1 MAEASGS
8 SSGTAKGST
17 SKSTKKATKGAA
29 GKRSATKKTSAQQA
43 TSGSGKSRSASA
55 RRAPRAAAPNRKS
68 GAEIAAAA
76 ARQLGQLAA
85 KEVEGVTGLE
95 RTDDGW
101 RVELDVLEL
110 RRVPNTTDVLATYEV
125 LMDSDGDLDS
135 YRRLHRYVRGSTS
148 EDRA

>member
-1 MAEASGS
+1 MRARPG
-8 SSGTAKGST
+8 
-17 SKSTKKATKGAA
+17 KK
-29 GKRSATKKTSAQQA
+29 SATKKTSAKQA
-43 TSGSGKSRSASA
+43 TSGSGKSRSDQA
-55 RRAPRAAAPNRKS
+55 RTACRAAESEVGRRNCR
-68 GAEIAAAA
+68 AAA

-110 RRVPNTTDVLATYEV
+110 RRVPNTTDVLAIYEV

-135 YRRLHRYVRGSTS
+135 YRRLHRYVRGSAS

>member
-8 SSGTAKGST
+8 SSGTAKRST
-17 SKSTKKATKGAA
+17 SKSTKKTTKRSAA
-29 GKRSATKKTSAQQA
+29 GKKTNAQEA
-43 TSGSGKSRSASA
+43 TSGSGKSRSASS

>member
-1 MAEASGS
+1 M
-8 SSGTAKGST
+8 
-17 SKSTKKATKGAA
+17 
-29 GKRSATKKTSAQQA
+29 QQP
-43 TSGSGKSRSASA
+43 
-55 RRAPRAAAPNRKS
+55 PRVS
-68 GAEIAAAA
+68 WGE
-76 ARQLGQLAA
+76 LAA

-125 LMDSDGDLDS
+125 LMDSDGDLDG
-135 YRRLHRYVRGSTS
+135 YRRLHRYVRGSAS